1 MLANPMSKRVRKFRD
16 MVRFPASP
24 PMFIE
29 LKDHL
34 VLLWYEL
41 AIQFLEFVIGSLFGH
56 QYQPGIDSSRS
67 ILLGVKDS

>member
-1 MLANPMSKRVRKFRD
+1 
-16 MVRFPASP
+16 
-24 PMFIE
+24 MFIE